1 MGPRSMRR
9 QAAKEARA
17 TSGGKVLRRVG
28 DRVIEVDAMP
38 NPTVPPGT
46 PIEDD
51 QAPKDLEA
59 RLAEM
64 RSLSQ
69 KIVLLLIDAQLT
81 IDLAARRDDDHA
93 TQVVYLRAV
102 ERHLTS
108 MLTLAEQL
116 VQAIEVF
123 MVQPPRRG

>member
-38 NPTVPPGT
+38 NPTDGPGR

-81 IDLAARRDDDHA
+81 IDLAVRRDDDHA
-93 TQVVYLRAV
+93 TQVVYLHAV